1 MRKRSAVA
9 IPVLLALAVTA
20 GCTRTVNS
28 GAVPADPAPPCGL
41 VLRLEPARTPAGG
54 LVTLRIDGP
63 SAAASTMGVDA
74 DFQRWNGSTWRTEYL
89 LDAWGAGTSRPD
101 VFPAGELHFIVGIGL
116 VGTQPLSLKV
126 PPVEPGEYRIAKEVT
141 REGPAAQ
148 RQVTLYARLR
158 VTG

>member
-20 GCTRTVNS
+20 GCTRTANS
-28 GAVPADPAPPCGL
+28 GAVPADPPPPSGL
-41 VLRLEPARTPAGG
+41 VLRLEPARAPAGG

-89 LDAWGAGTSRPD
+89 LDAWGPAPAVRTCSRP
-101 VFPAGELHFIVGIGL
+101 ASCISSSTSGW
-116 VGTQPLSLKV
+116 S
-126 PPVEPGEYRIAKEVT
+126 EPNPSA
-141 REGPAAQ
+141 
-148 RQVTLYARLR
+148 
-158 VTG
+158 

>member
-1 MRKRSAVA
+1 MGKRSAITV
-9 IPVLLALAVTA
+9 PVLLALAITA
-20 GCTRTVNS
+20 GCTRTATS
-28 GAVPADPAPPCGL
+28 GAVPADPAPPSGL
-41 VLRLEPARTPAGG
+41 VLRLEPARAPAGG

-74 DFQRWNGSTWRTEYL
+74 DFQRWNGSTWRTEYI
-89 LDAWGAGTSRPD
+89 LDAWGAGASPD
-101 VFPAGELHFIVGIGL
+101 AFPAGELHFIVGIGL

-141 REGPAAQ
+141 RERPAAQ
-148 RQVTLYARLR
+148 RHVTLYARLR